1 MPVYDGM
8 LFTVTALLGQ
18 LKSACFYNILVISD
32 STKILESSA
41 IDLDILMDFRMKGQT
56 GWHMTLHL

>member
-1 MPVYDGM
+1 MYDGM

-56 GWHMTLHL
+56 G